1 MDGGLSRVARRK
13 LSQLDVADPYR
24 TLSGGAV
31 VHVGRDALVRRRPAR
46 RRGHDRHQAPD
57 ASGRAARAAIGVDG
71 HFRLETA
78 GRRGVRA
85 GRYRVAVRPQ
95 LVVGHPAHG
104 PAVAP
109 RHGAFDGSGIEF
121 EVPRGGREDL
131 VVTVEAAD

>member
-1 MDGGLSRVARRK
+1 MAVSRASPAGSYPSSTWLIRIGPYLEVPSCTWDETRSFADGRPV
-13 LSQLDVADPYR
+13 
-24 TLSGGAV
+24 GG
-31 VHVGRDALVRRRPAR
+31 GTIDIKPL
-46 RRGHDRHQAPD
+46 D

>member
-1 MDGGLSRVARRK
+1 MASNRRLARWWLAGCLLASGCGTSDRLWPAAGRVTFADGRPV
-13 LSQLDVADPYR
+13 
-24 TLSGGAV
+24 GG
-31 VHVGRDALVRRRPAR
+31 GTIDIKPL
-46 RRGHDRHQAPD
+46 D